1 MVFSRRLRLMA
12 VALIAFFSAVV
23 GVNYLANP
31 YGAWRPRIFG
41 DIYRLV
47 DNERLVIPYLL
58 RTARPE
64 ILLVGSSRVMI
75 GMEIEQGIRGG
86 VMNAALSG
94 ATLQEIAKVVDRA
107 LRNPQLKRV
116 IWGLDFFAF
125 DENRSFSD
133 PETCARL
140 DGNLGP
146 TIMETLLSL
155 E

>member
-12 VALIAFFSAVV
+12 MALIVFFSAVV
-23 GVNYLANP
+23 GVNYLVNP
-31 YGAWRPRIFG
+31 YGAWRPRVFG

-47 DNERLVIPYLL
+47 ENERLVVPYLL
-58 RTARPE
+58 RTGRPE
-64 ILLVGSSRVMI
+64 TLLVGSSRVMI

-94 ATLQEIAKVVDRA
+94 ATLQEIAKVVELA
-107 LRNPQLKRV
+107 LRNPRLKRV

-125 DENRSFSD
+125 NENWTLCN

-140 DGNLGP
+140 DGNLVP
-146 TIMETLLSL
+146 TITETL
-155 E
+155 